1 MSSINESGKEG
12 SDMTQCLNRVA
23 SIGKQL
29 ADINARLTPEELN
42 NMDDSDLIVR
52 LDYVENLHSR
62 FDQSIVSLEE
72 SGEGDVDHSI
82 RSEFLTSFF
91 EVKAKIKRKLNT
103 SRSAP
108 CHPPSS
114 TLRQFSLDE
123 PPIVRRSRL
132 PELKLPQFS
141 GAYTDWPDFFAM
153 FTTVVA
159 NDMEITKLE
168 KFQHLRACLVG
179 SALDAISSLE
189 PSDASYDEAIKLLK
203 NRFDNKL
210 LNFQAHIKEIFAL
223 KPVIKG
229 SASSLRQLSDKLNA
243 HMRALGTMC
252 KKDEIADGLLI
263 YLVTSKLD
271 TPTQA
276 KWEEGLQNDQLP
288 TWSSMANFLDKRCR
302 MLENLEHSSIL
313 KVPTQMVN
321 KKSNNI
327 RSSLVT
333 SGNALQI
340 CNFCDGKDH
349 LITNCSKF
357 SNLSPT
363 LRFKEAKKL
372 DLCLNCL
379 RKGHRLSKCKSSTCR
394 HCAMKHHSLLHMEN
408 SISENF
414 ALQQT
419 SNHPTNH
426 PQTTTPQTATISQSS
441 LVSFNPSQ
449 QPTGSLSNND
459 VLLATAI
466 ILVKNKFGTFVPCR
480 AILDSASQLN
490 FITSRF
496 AAQAQLK
503 LNPSQFSISGIG
515 EGNLVADKSVEILIK
530 SCHNNYS
537 ASFVAVVIPTI
548 TEYQPN
554 PNIDVNQMK
563 IPQNVSLAD
572 PEFYKKGRIDILIGA
587 GLFFD
592 LMSVGQIRCANTST
606 ILQKT
611 QLGWVVSGGG
621 SSLSKSYSLAAAGKT
636 HLNMTNENLEDIL
649 KSFWEVEHN
658 FEKSSKQ
665 SIDDIFCEEHFKK
678 NTSRLK
684 SGAYSVVLP
693 KNQNFNELG
702 ESYNRALK
710 RFMNLENKLK
720 KMPQTKEKYIAF
732 MNEYAQLEHMSPIV
746 SMPKS
751 TKTYFLPHHCVH
763 KEDSTTTKLRVVF
776 DGSAKTTT
784 GLSLNDTLHSGPTI
798 QSKLFD
804 ILIRFRFFKIALGGD
819 ICKMYRCVYVAHPDD
834 YLQCILWRNDPQ
846 NEIKIY
852 KLNTVTYGT
861 KPAAFLAIRTMH
873 QLSID
878 EEDSFPLGAEI
889 VRRDFYVEDLI
900 SGGNS
905 VAEVN
910 EIRKQVSHL
919 LQKGNFQIR
928 KWCSNDCSVL
938 DEVPL
943 ADRETFLEFHDGT
956 DITKTL
962 GLVWNPDLDNFV
974 FTFSHISDNKPISK
988 RNILSSIARFYD
1000 PLGLVGPII
1009 TRAKVLMQML
1019 WKDKLEWDESLPQH
1033 LHSVWQQYVSTFN
1046 LVDKF
1051 IFPRFVSIA
1060 GSSVQIHAFCDAS
1073 LSAYGACVYARSE
1086 LQGQV
1091 KIVLL
1096 CSKSR
1101 VAPLKVLTI
1110 PKLELSAAALLA
1122 ELLQTISSALGT
1134 EYQYHCWTDSMIVL
1148 SWLREES
1155 SNYNIFVANRV
1166 SLIQKITKNMIWHH
1180 VPTAF
1185 NPADILSRGATPEE
1199 LLKSSLWKEGPDFLT
1214 KGPELWP
1221 KSFNFIENLPERR
1234 RVALLISSNYD
1245 LSITCKYAN
1254 SFPKIQRTFA
1264 YVFRFL
1270 NSIKM
1275 KSFGK
1280 LSEYEIKMGTYLLIR
1295 NIQRTNFTMEFK
1307 ALRKN
1312 ENIPS
1317 SSKLFSLSPF
1327 LDSNGLIR
1335 VGGRL
1340 QNSILSFEAQHP
1352 IIIPKSHPVTSS
1364 LIMHYHQNLLHAG
1377 AQCLLANIRQKY
1389 WPIGGRKYVSAVINK
1404 CIRCFQI
1411 KPTIAEH
1418 LMENLPEERV
1428 KPSRA
1433 FQVTGLDF
1441 CGPFYYKSEVRNRPP
1456 IKSYVCIFVCFT
1468 TKATHL
1474 ELVPD
1479 LSTSSFL
1486 LSLKRFVSIR
1496 GKPKTI
1502 WSDNATN
1509 FVGAKN
1515 ELADLRQ
1522 LFFDQWQMER
1532 IYTQC
1537 LEGEIEWKFI
1547 PPRSPHFGGLWEA
1560 AVKSAKYHFYRTV
1573 GKNILTFDELRTLI
1587 CQISAILNSR
1597 PLIPL
1602 TDDPNDLEV
1611 LTPGHFL
1618 VGAPLTSFP
1627 EPDIG
1632 SLNINTLSRWQ
1643 KVCYIQQ
1650 IFWKKWSCSYLN
1662 LLQERTKWKSS
1673 KNNIATGA
1681 MVLVKDD
1688 NLPPLKWKMGR
1699 IVETICGSD
1708 GIVRVAIVKTSN
1720 GVSRRSVSKLS
1731 PLPIEDNAVESQ
1743 SLPTGGGC
1751 FEKPLCEQNC
1761 PNN

>member
-1 MSSINESGKEG
+1 
-12 SDMTQCLNRVA
+12 
-23 SIGKQL
+23 
-29 ADINARLTPEELN
+29 
-42 NMDDSDLIVR
+42 
-52 LDYVENLHSR
+52 
-62 FDQSIVSLEE
+62 
-72 SGEGDVDHSI
+72 
-82 RSEFLTSFF
+82 
-91 EVKAKIKRKLNT
+91 
-103 SRSAP
+103 
-108 CHPPSS
+108 
-114 TLRQFSLDE
+114 
-123 PPIVRRSRL
+123 
-132 PELKLPQFS
+132 
-141 GAYTDWPDFFAM
+141 
-153 FTTVVA
+153 
-159 NDMEITKLE
+159 
-168 KFQHLRACLVG
+168 
-179 SALDAISSLE
+179 
-189 PSDASYDEAIKLLK
+189 
-203 NRFDNKL
+203 
-210 LNFQAHIKEIFAL
+210 
-223 KPVIKG
+223 
-229 SASSLRQLSDKLNA
+229 
-243 HMRALGTMC
+243 
-252 KKDEIADGLLI
+252 
-263 YLVTSKLD
+263 
-271 TPTQA
+271 
-276 KWEEGLQNDQLP
+276 
-288 TWSSMANFLDKRCR
+288 
-302 MLENLEHSSIL
+302 
-313 KVPTQMVN
+313 
-321 KKSNNI
+321 
-327 RSSLVT
+327 
-333 SGNALQI
+333 
-340 CNFCDGKDH
+340 
-349 LITNCSKF
+349 
-357 SNLSPT
+357 
-363 LRFKEAKKL
+363 
-372 DLCLNCL
+372 
-379 RKGHRLSKCKSSTCR
+379 
-394 HCAMKHHSLLHMEN
+394 
-408 SISENF
+408 
-414 ALQQT
+414 
-419 SNHPTNH
+419 
-426 PQTTTPQTATISQSS
+426 
-441 LVSFNPSQ
+441 
-449 QPTGSLSNND
+449 
-459 VLLATAI
+459 
-466 ILVKNKFGTFVPCR
+466 
-480 AILDSASQLN
+480 
-490 FITSRF
+490 
-496 AAQAQLK
+496 
-503 LNPSQFSISGIG
+503 
-515 EGNLVADKSVEILIK
+515 
-530 SCHNNYS
+530 
-537 ASFVAVVIPTI
+537 
-548 TEYQPN
+548 
-554 PNIDVNQMK
+554 
-563 IPQNVSLAD
+563 
-572 PEFYKKGRIDILIGA
+572 
-587 GLFFD
+587 
-592 LMSVGQIRCANTST
+592 MSVGQIRCANTST

-621 SSLSKSYSLAAAGKT
+621 SSLSKSYSLTVAGKT
-636 HLNMTNENLEDIL
+636 HSNMTNENLEDIL

-665 SIDDIFCEEHFKK
+665 SVDDIFCEEHFKK

-720 KMPQTKEKYIAF
+720 KMPQTKEKYIAV

-751 TKTYFLPHHCVH
+751 TNTYFLPHHYVH

-804 ILIRFRFFKIALGGD
+804 ILIRFRFFKIALSGD
-819 ICKMYRCVYVAHPDD
+819 ICKMYRCVYVTHPDD

-846 NEIKIY
+846 NEIQIY
-852 KLNTVTYGT
+852 ILNTVTYGT
-861 KPAAFLAIRTMH
+861 KPAAFLAIRAMH

-878 EEDSFPLGAEI
+878 EEDSFPLEI
-889 VRRDFYVEDLI
+889 VRRDFYVDDLI

-905 VAEVN
+905 VAEVY

-962 GLVWNPDLDNFV
+962 QCSNP
-974 FTFSHISDNKPISK
+974 
-988 RNILSSIARFYD
+988 R
-1000 PLGLVGPII
+1000 
-1009 TRAKVLMQML
+1009 
-1019 WKDKLEWDESLPQH
+1019 
-1033 LHSVWQQYVSTFN
+1033 
-1046 LVDKF
+1046 
-1051 IFPRFVSIA
+1051 
-1060 GSSVQIHAFCDAS
+1060 DAS

-1254 SFPKIQRTFA
+1254 SFPKIQRIFA

-1275 KSFGK
+1275 KNFGK

-1307 ALRKN
+1307 ALTKN

-1340 QNSILSFEAQHP
+1340 LNSILSFEAQHP

-1389 WPIGGRKYVSAVINK
+1389 WPIGGRKYVSTVINK

-1411 KPTIAEH
+1411 EPTIAEH
-1418 LMENLPEERV
+1418 LMGNLLEERV

-1433 FQVTGLDF
+1433 FQ
-1441 CGPFYYKSEVRNRPP
+1441 
-1456 IKSYVCIFVCFT
+1456 
-1468 TKATHL
+1468 ATHL
-1474 ELVPD
+1474 EPAPD

-1486 LSLKRFVSIR
+1486 LSLKRFISIR

-1515 ELADLRQ
+1515 KLADLRQ
-1522 LFFDQWQMER
+1522 LFFDQCQMER

-1537 LEGEIEWKFI
+1537 LEDEIEWKFI

-1632 SLNINTLSRWQ
+1632 SLNINTLSTWQ

-1688 NLPPLKWKMGR
+1688 NLPPLKWKLGR

-1708 GIVRVAIVKTSN
+1708 GIVRVFIVKTSN
-1720 GVSRRSVSKLS
+1720 GVSRRSVSKLA
-1731 PLPIEDNAVESQ
+1731 PLPIEDNTVESQ